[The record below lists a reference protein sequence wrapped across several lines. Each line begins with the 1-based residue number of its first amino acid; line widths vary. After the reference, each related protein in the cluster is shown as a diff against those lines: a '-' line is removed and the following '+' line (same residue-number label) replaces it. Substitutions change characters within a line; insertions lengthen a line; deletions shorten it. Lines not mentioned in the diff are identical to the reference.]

1 MDSKWFAMVAAH
13 VALFLLGWLV
23 SFCIRWD
30 FHPDARMIG
39 MFSGTVVWVVLVK
52 SVVFLLHGQF
62 RWLFGRLSFADL
74 GRLASTTTLATL
86 ALVLIDVARDALGG
100 LPGLDQRLSRS
111 VLVIDWAATMLLI
124 GGLRA
129 LPRTIREGI
138 RPWITSDEV
147 RSALIV
153 GATDSGELLAR
164 NLLANHS
171 PTYII
176 VGFLDDDTHMRGA
189 RIAGLPVLG
198 AIGDCLTV
206 LRRTPVDEIL
216 VTAGEVSSQVFRR
229 LLIAGADGGAAVK
242 VIPSMAELLAS
253 GGASASPTVLRPVDI
268 RDLLR
273 REPVV
278 LDDSAI
284 EGIVRDRVVLVT
296 GGGGSI
302 GAELCRQ
309 ALRYRPARLVVVERA
324 ENALF
329 EVESALAPVSSGV
342 PMAFVLADILDES
355 RIREIFALH
364 RPDVVFHAAAHKH
377 VTMLEHNPVEA
388 ITNNCFGTRLL
399 VRLAEEYAVG
409 RFVAIS
415 TDKAVNPTS
424 VMGCSKLVA
433 ERYVQ
438 AFAEQADTMFMVVR
452 FGNVL
457 GSNGSVVPK
466 FREQILQGGPVT
478 VTDPAVERFFMTI
491 PEAAQLVI
499 QAAAIGKG
507 GEIFLLDMGAP
518 VKIVD
523 LARDMITL
531 SGHDEEEIEIEFT
544 GLRPGEKLTEEL
556 HSADEE
562 TVRTWHPKVCCVVGR
577 KPVLDIVEEQFER
590 LHSLVGES
598 PDRIREHLRRIVPEY
613 RSADPFLPA
622 SDDRASDSRSH
633 DMEHR
638 LGTHREERPARGG

>member
-1 MDSKWFAMVAAH
+1 MVLAH
-13 VALFLLGWLV
+13 IVLFLIAWFV
-23 SFCIRWD
+23 SFFTRWD
-30 FHPDARMIG
+30 FQPDARMMG
-39 MFSGTVVWVVLVK
+39 MFLGTVVWVVGVK
-52 SVVFLLHGQF
+52 TIVFLLHGQF
-62 RWLFGRLSFADL
+62 RWLFGRLAFADL
-74 GRLASTTTLATL
+74 SRLVSTTTLATL
-86 ALVLIDVARDALGG
+86 VLVVVDAVRDSVGE
-100 LPGLDQRLSRS
+100 LPGLNQRLPRS

-129 LPRTIREGI
+129 LPRTIREVF
-138 RPWITSDEV
+138 RPWITTGEV

-153 GATDSGELLAR
+153 GATETGELLAR
-164 NLLANHS
+164 NLVANDTPS
-171 PTYII
+171 YLV
-176 VGFLDDDTHMRGA
+176 VGFLDDNALLRGA

-198 AIGDCLTV
+198 GVGDALKV
-206 LRRTPVDEIL
+206 LRQRPVDEIL
-216 VTAGEVSSQVFRR
+216 VTSGEISRPLFRR
-229 LLIAGADGGAAVK
+229 LLSDAAGGGATVK
-242 VIPSMAELLAS
+242 VIPSMSELLAS
-253 GGASASPTVLRPVDI
+253 GGGVASPGLLRPVEI

-284 EGIVRDRVVLVT
+284 SGIVRDRVVLVT

-302 GAELCRQ
+302 GAEICRQ
-309 ALRYRPARLVVVERA
+309 VLRYRPGRLVVVERA

-329 EVESALAPVSSGV
+329 EVESALLSVHAGV
-342 PMAFVLADILDES
+342 PMAFVLADVLDES
-355 RIREIFALH
+355 RMREILANH

-415 TDKAVNPTS
+415 TDKAVNPSS
-424 VMGCSKLVA
+424 VMGCSKLLA

-438 AFAEQADTMFMVVR
+438 AFAARARTKFMVVR

-466 FREQILQGGPVT
+466 FREQILRGGPVT
-478 VTDPAVERFFMTI
+478 VTDPEVERFFMTI
-491 PEAAQLVI
+491 PEASQLVI

-507 GEIFLLDMGAP
+507 GEVFLLDMGPP

-531 SGHDEEEIEIEFT
+531 SGHDEGDIEIAFT
-544 GLRPGEKLTEEL
+544 GLQPGEKIAEEL
-556 HSADEE
+556 HSAEE
-562 TVRTWHPKVCCVVGR
+562 QTMQTWHPKVCCVFGR
-577 KPVLDIVEEQFER
+577 KPLLEDVEEQFDR
-590 LHSLVGES
+590 LTTCAGES
-598 PDRIREHLRRIVPEY
+598 PDVIREHLRRIVPEY
-613 RSADPFLPA
+613 RSPSPPRPA
-622 SDDRASDSRSH
+622 FPAGAGNGEDRS
-633 DMEHR
+633 
-638 LGTHREERPARGG
+638 GVITERPARGG